1 MFLIKSFFNF
11 TFVKSYI
18 IVFIYNQHI
27 QHKNTDFGWV
37 LNTQNNA
44 FGEFLLKKLNLVGWI
59 KKGGGYGWSTN
70 IKRVEL
76 NDLE

>member
-1 MFLIKSFFNF
+1 M
-11 TFVKSYI
+11 
-18 IVFIYNQHI
+18 FIYNQHI

-59 KKGGGYGWSTN
+59 KKGGGVMVGRP
-70 IKRVEL
+70 ILKEL
-76 NDLE
+76 N